1 MKILGMGVPELL
13 IILVV
18 VLLIFGPKN
27 LPKLGASLGKTVKN
41 LRKGMSDEDEEASSK
56 KTATV
61 EEEVE
66 VVDEDD
72 ADVVEDEAAKKP
84 AAKKRSAAAKK
95 AVADDDESAG
105 RITSI
110 KQRGARLLP
119 KACAAWR
126 LLRGSNSARH
136 V

>member
-1 MKILGMGVPELL
+1 MSPRNKLIHWRHVMILGMGASE
-13 IILVV
+13 LVV
-18 VLLIFGPKN
+18 ILLVALVIFGPKN

-56 KTATV
+56 KTAAV

-72 ADVVEDEAAKKP
+72 ADVVEDEAPKKP

-95 AVADDDESAG
+95 AAADDDE
-105 RITSI
+105 
-110 KQRGARLLP
+110 
-119 KACAAWR
+119 
-126 LLRGSNSARH
+126 
-136 V
+136 